1 MDKNFVLPL
10 ILLLLFMLASLH
22 AATSIKYS
30 TSDPYD
36 HQHYMYHQISHGLS
50 SFHGHPDSGHTV
62 EEDEFILSSMDAH
75 DKSDLR
81 ALLSFRKAITSDPY
95 GKLSNWAAE
104 NFDNMCS
111 SWYGIRCNTGRVF
124 SINLSD
130 LDLEGTFFLS
140 QFDLIIAHDKGLII
154 AHLQSFW

>member
-1 MDKNFVLPL
+1 MDNNVVLPL

-30 TSDPYD
+30 TSDPYSHTALYD
-36 HQHYMYHQISHGLS
+36 HQHYLYHQMSHGFT

-62 EEDEFILSSMDAH
+62 EEGEFILSSMDAH

-95 GKLSNWAAE
+95 GDLSNWTAE
-104 NFDNMCS
+104 NSDNMCS
-111 SWYGIRCNTGRVF
+111 SWYGIRCNNGRVF

-130 LDLEGTFFLS
+130 LDLEGIFSSS
-140 QFDLIIAHDKGLII
+140 QLDLIIAHF
-154 AHLQSFW
+154 QSFW